1 MAVAIITAKQRI
13 VMKKIIAVMGGLAG
27 AATVTL
33 LHQALK
39 TVVPEVA
46 PRMDLLGMEAM
57 EKVRHR
63 LHLPI
68 PSEEKLYQ
76 QTFVGD
82 IVANTLY
89 YSLAGGNAADLKGT
103 VLGIAA
109 GIGAVQLPE
118 KLNLT
123 PAHTNR
129 TKTTEYMAM
138 GIYIAGGLIAAAT
151 IGNLTQLTN
160 KVERKVKK
168 TKMPKIEVAK
178 LRRKLH
184 V

>member
-1 MAVAIITAKQRI
+1 
-13 VMKKIIAVMGGLAG
+13 MKKIIALMGGLAG

-39 TVVPEVA
+39 TVAPSVA

-57 EKVRHR
+57 KKVRNR
-63 LHLPI
+63 VHLPI
-68 PSEEKLYQ
+68 PPEKELYK

-82 IVANTLY
+82 IIANTLY

-118 KLNLT
+118 KLHLT
-123 PAHTNR
+123 PAHSNR
-129 TKTTEYMAM
+129 TKTTEYLAM
-138 GIYIAGGLIAAAT
+138 GIYIAGGLMAAAT

-168 TKMPKIEVAK
+168 VKAPTINAKKVRREV
-178 LRRKLH
+178 RRKLH

>member
-1 MAVAIITAKQRI
+1 MAVATTTTKQKI
-13 VMKKIIAVMGGLAG
+13 VMKKVIALIGGLTG

-39 TVVPEVA
+39 TVAPQVA

-57 EKVRHR
+57 KKIRNRV
-63 LHLPI
+63 HLSI
-68 PSEEKLYQ
+68 PSEDVLYK
-76 QTFVGD
+76 QTFIGD

-89 YSLAGGNAADLKGT
+89 YSLAGGNTADLKGT

-118 KLNLT
+118 KLHLN
-123 PAHTNR
+123 PAHSNR
-129 TKTTEYMAM
+129 TKATEYLTM
-138 GIYIAGGLIAAAT
+138 GMYIAGGLIAAAT

-168 TKMPKIEVAK
+168 AKVPAIKVGK

-184 V
+184 I